1 MGGHS
6 VGVALVQIGVDQ
18 LAFLHREQGADL
30 GDAGIAAI
38 QKQRFRLGGGLH
50 GDGLARQVGQG
61 LNITA
66 RHDGH
71 DLAADHVRP
80 GPAVL
85 ILAPVD
91 GKAAPQAVDGAI
103 FYQLFFVDPVD
114 GDELRLVAHAAEC
127 LGGKL
132 HIDAG
137 GLAVGA
143 QVVEGR
149 VAVTADD
156 DGGQVSIRVGC
167 DGPRGAARQQADGQ
181 AEHGQQKQ
189 QSGAVVL
196 HTQISSIFVG
206 ILHRVIL
213 WENNIY
219 FSIGRRY
226 SQERQLHD
234 LTKNRRS
241 FAAARGL
248 AALQPL
254 QTTSY
259 QDMRRLR
266 RSAAFV
272 SAKQLLRCGCDGI
285 ITITM

>member
-6 VGVALVQIGVDQ
+6 VGVALAQIGVDQ

-50 GDGLARQVGQG
+50 GDGP
-61 LNITA
+61 A

-103 FYQLFFVDPVD
+103 LYQLFFVDPVD

-167 DGPRGAARQQADGQ
+167 GGPRGAARQQADGQ

-196 HTQISSIFVG
+196 HTQRSSIFVG
-206 ILHRVIL
+206 ILQRVTL

-219 FSIGRRY
+219 CSIGRRY

-234 LTKNRRS
+234 LTKNRRN
-241 FAAARGL
+241 FANHIILGYAPPAPVL
-248 AALQPL
+248 
-254 QTTSY
+254 
-259 QDMRRLR
+259 
-266 RSAAFV
+266 FFIEFFE
-272 SAKQLLRCGCDGI
+272 KLLNFYGQRPY
-285 ITITM
+285 